1 MGTVSPYIS
10 RAQKRIDAMPK
21 KVGRDYVMSINSAE
35 HDRVF
40 RRTQSAKMA
49 AREWE
54 RPIEPTWAAWM
65 AGFCI
70 IAFIAVVTVLSLAG

>member
-1 MGTVSPYIS
+1 MASSRLLEFKRRADKIPTAPKGRPYVI
-10 RAQKRIDAMPK
+10 
-21 KVGRDYVMSINSAE
+21 SINSAE